1 MYNLYSAQV
10 FGLRF
15 ASERGRPGTSSP
27 SLDNIYLYTILAQT
41 SIVCELPAFDC
52 LGLSKVVKCDVS
64 RWISLLLVRIQFYHK
79 GH

>member
-27 SLDNIYLYTILAQT
+27 SLDNIYLYIKAV
-41 SIVCELPAFDC
+41 SVCVSVC
-52 LGLSKVVKCDVS
+52 HVLSLDNFSAVTD
-64 RWISLLLVRIQFYHK
+64 LNY
-79 GH
+79 

>member
-15 ASERGRPGTSSP
+15 ASERGSPGTSSP

-64 RWISLLLVRIQFYHK
+64 R
-79 GH
+79 